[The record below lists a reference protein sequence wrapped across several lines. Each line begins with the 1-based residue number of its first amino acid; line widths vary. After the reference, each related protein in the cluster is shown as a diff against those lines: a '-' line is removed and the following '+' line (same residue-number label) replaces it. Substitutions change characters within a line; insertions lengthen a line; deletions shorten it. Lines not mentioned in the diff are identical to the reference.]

1 MSAVEARSTRLKTI
15 SVGIAGLGTVAQGVL
30 ELLATNRDLIEQ
42 RSGLTVN
49 VVRVASRSAKPE
61 VDLRGAAFSTDVM
74 DLLGDSRID
83 VIVELMGGEQLAK
96 DLIVGAAAQG
106 KSVVTANKA
115 VIALHGNELTQQNL
129 RYEAAV
135 AGAIPII
142 QALQQGLVGNR
153 FSGLSGIIN
162 GTCNYM
168 LSAMEDEGV
177 SFDEILQRAQALGYA
192 EADPSF
198 DVDGIDAAHKLT
210 ILMALA
216 YGTGYEFSKV
226 HVEGIRAV
234 TPVDIGYATELGYRI
249 KHLGI
254 LRNTDS
260 GIEARVHPTLV
271 PHGELVAHVNGVLNA
286 VQVVSDAAGKTL
298 FSGPGAGGAATA
310 SAVVADIVASGTNGG
325 GPVVEQERIQ
335 VAPVLSIEQITSAY
349 YLRIPSRNEPGV
361 FAEVAQI
368 LSNHDISIDAVIQ
381 KDGHEQGDLVDI
393 VLLTQET
400 QEAHMNQALKQL
412 QQLAAVTDEVM
423 RIRVAPQD

>member
-1 MSAVEARSTRLKTI
+1 MKTI

-30 ELLATNRDLIEQ
+30 ELLAANRDLIEH
-42 RSGLTVN
+42 RSGLTIN
-49 VVRVASRSAKPE
+49 ILRIASRTSKPE
-61 VDLRGAAFSTDVM
+61 VDLHGAEFSTNVL
-74 DLLGDSRID
+74 DLLNDSRLD
-83 VIVELMGGEQLAK
+83 VIVELMGGEDLAK
-96 DLIVGAAAQG
+96 DLIVGATAQG
-106 KSVVTANKA
+106 KAVVTANKA
-115 VIALHGNELTQQNL
+115 VIALHGNELARQNL

-142 QALQQGLVGNR
+142 QVLRQGLVANR

-168 LSAMEDEGV
+168 LSAMEEEGV
-177 SFDEILQRAQALGYA
+177 GFDEILQRAQALGYA

-216 YGTGYEFSKV
+216 YGTGFEFSKV
-226 HVEGIRAV
+226 YVEGIRAV
-234 TPVDIGYATELGYRI
+234 TPVDIGYASELGYRI
-249 KHLGI
+249 KHLGL
-254 LRNTDS
+254 LRNTNA

-271 PHGELVAHVNGVLNA
+271 PHSELMAHVNGVLNA
-286 VQVVSDAAGKTL
+286 VQVVSDASGKTL

-310 SAVVADIVASGTNGG
+310 SAVVADIVASGITGDNS
-325 GPVVEQERIQ
+325 VADQEAARTVPIM
-335 VAPVLSIEQITSAY
+335 PIEEITSAY

-368 LSNHDISIDAVIQ
+368 LSSHDISIDAVIQ
-381 KDGHEQGDLVDI
+381 KDGHDQGDLVDI

-400 QEAHMNQALKQL
+400 LEARMNQALGQL
-412 QQLAAVTDEVM
+412 QRLAAITDQVM

>member
-1 MSAVEARSTRLKTI
+1 MKTI

-30 ELLATNRDLIEQ
+30 ELLAANRDLIEQ
-42 RSGLTVN
+42 RSGLTIKIL
-49 VVRVASRSAKPE
+49 RIASRTSKSE
-61 VDLRGAAFSTDVM
+61 VDLHGAEFSTDVI
-74 DLLGDSRID
+74 DLLNDSRLD
-83 VIVELMGGEQLAK
+83 VIVELMGGEDSAK
-96 DLIVGAAAQG
+96 DLIVGAIAQG
-106 KSVVTANKA
+106 KAVVTANKA
-115 VIALHGNELTQQNL
+115 VIALHGNELARQNL

-142 QALQQGLVGNR
+142 QALRQGLVANR

-168 LSAMEDEGV
+168 LSAMEEEGV
-177 SFDEILQRAQALGYA
+177 GFDEILQRAQALGYA

-216 YGTGYEFSKV
+216 YGTGFEFSKV
-226 HVEGIRAV
+226 YVEGIRAV
-234 TPVDIGYATELGYRI
+234 TPVDIGYASELGYRI
-249 KHLGI
+249 KHLGL
-254 LRNTDS
+254 LRNTNA

-271 PHGELVAHVNGVLNA
+271 PRSELMAHVNGVLNA
-286 VQVVSDAAGKTL
+286 VQVVSDASGKTL

-310 SAVVADIVASGTNGG
+310 SAVVADIVASGITGDNS
-325 GPVVEQERIQ
+325 VADQEAARTVPIM
-335 VAPVLSIEQITSAY
+335 PIEEITSAY

-368 LSNHDISIDAVIQ
+368 LSSHDISIDAVIQ
-381 KDGHEQGDLVDI
+381 KDGHDQGDLVDI

-400 QEAHMNQALKQL
+400 LEARMNQALGQL
-412 QQLAAVTDEVM
+412 QRLAAITDQVM

>member
-1 MSAVEARSTRLKTI
+1 MKTI

-30 ELLATNRDLIEQ
+30 ELLAANRDLIEH
-42 RSGLTVN
+42 RSGLTIN
-49 VVRVASRSAKPE
+49 ILRIASRTSKPE
-61 VDLRGAAFSTDVM
+61 VDLHGAQFSTNVL
-74 DLLGDSRID
+74 DLLNDSRLD
-83 VIVELMGGEQLAK
+83 VIVELMGGEDLAK
-96 DLIVGAAAQG
+96 DLIVGATAQG
-106 KSVVTANKA
+106 KAVVTANKA
-115 VIALHGNELTQQNL
+115 VIALHGNELAPQNL

-142 QALQQGLVGNR
+142 QALRQGLVANR

-168 LSAMEDEGV
+168 LSAMEEEGV
-177 SFDEILQRAQALGYA
+177 GFDEILQRAQALGYA

-216 YGTGYEFSKV
+216 YGTGFEFSKV
-226 HVEGIRAV
+226 YVEGIRAV
-234 TPVDIGYATELGYRI
+234 TPVDIGYASESGYRI
-249 KHLGI
+249 KHLGL
-254 LRNTDS
+254 LRNTNA

-271 PHGELVAHVNGVLNA
+271 PRSELMAHVNGVLNA
-286 VQVVSDAAGKTL
+286 VQVVSDASGKTL

-310 SAVVADIVASGTNGG
+310 SAVVADIVASGITGDNS
-325 GPVVEQERIQ
+325 VADQEAARTVPIM
-335 VAPVLSIEQITSAY
+335 PIEEITSAY

-368 LSNHDISIDAVIQ
+368 LSSHDISIDAVIQ
-381 KDGHEQGDLVDI
+381 KDGHDQGDLVDI

-400 QEAHMNQALKQL
+400 LEARMNQALGQL
-412 QQLAAVTDEVM
+412 QRLAAITDQVM

>member
-1 MSAVEARSTRLKTI
+1 M
-15 SVGIAGLGTVAQGVL
+15 GIAGLGTVAQGVL
-30 ELLATNRDLIEQ
+30 ELLAANRDLIEQ
-42 RSGLTVN
+42 RSGLTIN
-49 VVRVASRSAKPE
+49 ILRIASRTSKPE
-61 VDLRGAAFSTDVM
+61 VDLHGAEFSTNVL
-74 DLLGDSRID
+74 DLLNDSRLD
-83 VIVELMGGEQLAK
+83 VIVELMGGEDLAK
-96 DLIVGAAAQG
+96 DLIVGATAQG
-106 KSVVTANKA
+106 KAVVTANKA
-115 VIALHGNELTQQNL
+115 VIALHGNELARQNL

-142 QALQQGLVGNR
+142 QALRQGLVANR

-168 LSAMEDEGV
+168 LSAMEEEGV
-177 SFDEILQRAQALGYA
+177 GFDEILQRAQALGYA

-216 YGTGYEFSKV
+216 YGTGFEFSKV
-226 HVEGIRAV
+226 YVEGIRAV
-234 TPVDIGYATELGYRI
+234 TPVDIGYASELGYRI
-249 KHLGI
+249 KHLGL
-254 LRNTDS
+254 LRNTNA

-271 PHGELVAHVNGVLNA
+271 PRSELMAHVNGVLNA
-286 VQVVSDAAGKTL
+286 VQVVSDASGKTL

-310 SAVVADIVASGTNGG
+310 SAVVADIVASGITGDNS
-325 GPVVEQERIQ
+325 VADQEAARTVPIM
-335 VAPVLSIEQITSAY
+335 PIEEITSAY

-368 LSNHDISIDAVIQ
+368 LSSHDISIDAVIQ
-381 KDGHEQGDLVDI
+381 KDGHDQGDLVDI

-400 QEAHMNQALKQL
+400 LEARMNQALGQL
-412 QQLAAVTDEVM
+412 QRLAAITDQVM

>member
-1 MSAVEARSTRLKTI
+1 MKTI

-30 ELLATNRDLIEQ
+30 ELLAANRDLIEQ
-42 RSGLTVN
+42 RSGLTIN
-49 VVRVASRSAKPE
+49 ILRIASRTSKPE
-61 VDLRGAAFSTDVM
+61 VDLHGAEFSTNVL
-74 DLLGDSRID
+74 DLLNDSRLD
-83 VIVELMGGEQLAK
+83 VIVELMGGEDLAK
-96 DLIVGAAAQG
+96 DLIVGATAQG
-106 KSVVTANKA
+106 KAVVTANKA
-115 VIALHGNELTQQNL
+115 VIALHGNELARQNL

-142 QALQQGLVGNR
+142 QALRQGLVANR

-168 LSAMEDEGV
+168 LSAMEEEGLG
-177 SFDEILQRAQALGYA
+177 FDEILQRAKALGYA

-216 YGTGYEFSKV
+216 YGTGFEFSKV
-226 HVEGIRAV
+226 YVEGIRAV
-234 TPVDIGYATELGYRI
+234 TPVDIGYASELGYRI
-249 KHLGI
+249 KHLGL
-254 LRNTDS
+254 LRNTNA

-271 PHGELVAHVNGVLNA
+271 PRSELMAHVNGVLNA
-286 VQVVSDAAGKTL
+286 VQVVSDASGKTL

-310 SAVVADIVASGTNGG
+310 SAVVADIVASGITGDNS
-325 GPVVEQERIQ
+325 VADQEAARTVPIM
-335 VAPVLSIEQITSAY
+335 PIEEITSAY

-368 LSNHDISIDAVIQ
+368 LSSHDISIDAVIQ
-381 KDGHEQGDLVDI
+381 KDGHDQGDLVDI

-400 QEAHMNQALKQL
+400 LEARMNQALGQL
-412 QQLAAVTDEVM
+412 QRLAAITDQVM

>member
-1 MSAVEARSTRLKTI
+1 MKTI

-42 RSGLTVN
+42 RSGLTIN
-49 VVRVASRSAKPE
+49 ILRVASRTSKPE
-61 VDLRGAAFSTDVM
+61 VDLHGAEFSTDVL
-74 DLLGDSRID
+74 DLLNDSRLD
-83 VIVELMGGEQLAK
+83 VIVELMGGEELAK
-96 DLIVGAAAQG
+96 DLIVGATAQG
-106 KSVVTANKA
+106 KAVVTANKA
-115 VIALHGNELTQQNL
+115 VIALHGNELARQNL

-142 QALQQGLVGNR
+142 QALRQGLVANR

-168 LSAMEDEGV
+168 LSAMEEEGV
-177 SFDEILQRAQALGYA
+177 GFDEILQRAQALGYA

-216 YGTGYEFSKV
+216 YGTGFEFSKV
-226 HVEGIRAV
+226 YVEGIRAV
-234 TPVDIGYATELGYRI
+234 TPVDISYASELGYRI
-249 KHLGI
+249 KHLGL
-254 LRNTDS
+254 LRNTNV

-271 PHGELVAHVNGVLNA
+271 PRSELMAHVNGVLNA

-310 SAVVADIVASGTNGG
+310 SAVVADIVASGITGDNS
-325 GPVVEQERIQ
+325 VADQEAARMVPIM
-335 VAPVLSIEQITSAY
+335 PIEDITSAY

-368 LSNHDISIDAVIQ
+368 LSSHDISIDAVIQ
-381 KDGHEQGDLVDI
+381 KDGHDQGDLVDI
-393 VLLTQET
+393 VLLTQQT
-400 QEAHMNQALKQL
+400 LEARMNQALGQL
-412 QQLAAVTDEVM
+412 QRLAAITDQVM

>member
-1 MSAVEARSTRLKTI
+1 MKTI

-30 ELLATNRDLIEQ
+30 ELLVANRDLIEQ
-42 RSGLTVN
+42 RSGLTIN
-49 VVRVASRSAKPE
+49 ILRIASRTSKPE
-61 VDLRGAAFSTDVM
+61 VDLHGAEFSTNVL
-74 DLLGDSRID
+74 DLLNDSRLD
-83 VIVELMGGEQLAK
+83 VIVELMGGEDLAK
-96 DLIVGAAAQG
+96 DLIVGATAQG
-106 KSVVTANKA
+106 KAVVTANKA
-115 VIALHGNELTQQNL
+115 VIALHGNELARQNL

-142 QALQQGLVGNR
+142 QALRQGLVANR

-168 LSAMEDEGV
+168 LSAMEEEGV
-177 SFDEILQRAQALGYA
+177 GFDEILQRAQALGYA

-216 YGTGYEFSKV
+216 YGTGFEFSKV
-226 HVEGIRAV
+226 YVEGIRAV
-234 TPVDIGYATELGYRI
+234 TPVDIGYASELGYRI
-249 KHLGI
+249 KHLGL
-254 LRNTDS
+254 LRNTNA

-271 PHGELVAHVNGVLNA
+271 PRSELMAHVNGVLNA
-286 VQVVSDAAGKTL
+286 VQVVSDASGKTL

-310 SAVVADIVASGTNGG
+310 SAVVADIVASGITGDNS
-325 GPVVEQERIQ
+325 VADQEAARTVPIM
-335 VAPVLSIEQITSAY
+335 PIEEITSAY

-368 LSNHDISIDAVIQ
+368 LSSHDISIDAVIQ
-381 KDGHEQGDLVDI
+381 KDGHDQGDLVDI

-400 QEAHMNQALKQL
+400 LEARMNQALGQL
-412 QQLAAVTDEVM
+412 QRLAAITDQVM

>member
-1 MSAVEARSTRLKTI
+1 MKTI

-30 ELLATNRDLIEQ
+30 ELLAANRDLIQQ
-42 RSGLTVN
+42 RSGLTIN
-49 VVRVASRSAKPE
+49 ILRIASRTSKPE
-61 VDLRGAAFSTDVM
+61 VDLHGAEFSTNVL
-74 DLLGDSRID
+74 DLLNDSRLD
-83 VIVELMGGEQLAK
+83 VIVELMGGEDLAK
-96 DLIVGAAAQG
+96 DLIVGATAQG
-106 KSVVTANKA
+106 KAVVTANKA
-115 VIALHGNELTQQNL
+115 VIALHGNELARQNL

-142 QALQQGLVGNR
+142 QALRQGLVANR

-168 LSAMEDEGV
+168 LSAMEEEGV

-216 YGTGYEFSKV
+216 YGTGFEFSKV
-226 HVEGIRAV
+226 YVEGIRAV
-234 TPVDIGYATELGYRI
+234 TPVDIGYASELGYRI
-249 KHLGI
+249 KHLGL
-254 LRNTDS
+254 LRNTNA

-271 PHGELVAHVNGVLNA
+271 PRSELMAHVNGVLNA
-286 VQVVSDAAGKTL
+286 VQVVSDASGKTL

-310 SAVVADIVASGTNGG
+310 SAVVADIVASGITGDNS
-325 GPVVEQERIQ
+325 VADQEAARTVPIM
-335 VAPVLSIEQITSAY
+335 PIEEITSAY

-368 LSNHDISIDAVIQ
+368 LSSHDISIDAVIQ
-381 KDGHEQGDLVDI
+381 KDGHDQGDLVDI

-400 QEAHMNQALKQL
+400 LEARMNQALGQL
-412 QQLAAVTDEVM
+412 QRLAAITDQVM

>member
-1 MSAVEARSTRLKTI
+1 MKTI

-42 RSGLTVN
+42 RSGLTIN
-49 VVRVASRSAKPE
+49 ILRVASRTSKPE
-61 VDLRGAAFSTDVM
+61 VDLHGAEFSTDVL
-74 DLLGDSRID
+74 DLLNDSRLD
-83 VIVELMGGEQLAK
+83 VIVELMGGEELAK
-96 DLIVGAAAQG
+96 DLIVGATAQG
-106 KSVVTANKA
+106 KAVVTANKA
-115 VIALHGNELTQQNL
+115 VIALHGNELARQNL

-142 QALQQGLVGNR
+142 QALRQGLVANR

-168 LSAMEDEGV
+168 LSAMEEEGV
-177 SFDEILQRAQALGYA
+177 GFDEILQRAQALGYA

-216 YGTGYEFSKV
+216 YGTGFEFSKV
-226 HVEGIRAV
+226 YVEGIRAV
-234 TPVDIGYATELGYRI
+234 TPVDISYASELGYRI
-249 KHLGI
+249 KHLGL
-254 LRNTDS
+254 LRNTNV

-271 PHGELVAHVNGVLNA
+271 PHSELMAHVNGVLNA

-310 SAVVADIVASGTNGG
+310 SAVVADIVASGITGDNS
-325 GPVVEQERIQ
+325 VADQEAARMVPIM
-335 VAPVLSIEQITSAY
+335 PIEDITSAY

-368 LSNHDISIDAVIQ
+368 LSSHDISIDAVIQ
-381 KDGHEQGDLVDI
+381 KDGHDQGDLVDI
-393 VLLTQET
+393 VLLTQQT
-400 QEAHMNQALKQL
+400 LEARMNQALGQL
-412 QQLAAVTDEVM
+412 QRLAAITDQVM

>member
-1 MSAVEARSTRLKTI
+1 MKTI

-30 ELLATNRDLIEQ
+30 ELLAANRDLIEQ
-42 RSGLTVN
+42 RSGLTIKIL
-49 VVRVASRSAKPE
+49 RIASRTSKPE
-61 VDLRGAAFSTDVM
+61 VDLHGAEFSTDVI
-74 DLLGDSRID
+74 DLLNDSRLD
-83 VIVELMGGEQLAK
+83 VIVELMGGEDSAK
-96 DLIVGAAAQG
+96 DLIVGAIAQG
-106 KSVVTANKA
+106 KAVVTANKA
-115 VIALHGNELTQQNL
+115 VIALHGNELARQNL

-142 QALQQGLVGNR
+142 QALRQGLVANR

-168 LSAMEDEGV
+168 LSAMEEEGV
-177 SFDEILQRAQALGYA
+177 GFDEILQRAQALGYA

-216 YGTGYEFSKV
+216 YGTGFEFSKV
-226 HVEGIRAV
+226 YVEGIRAV
-234 TPVDIGYATELGYRI
+234 TPVDIGYASELGYRI
-249 KHLGI
+249 KHLGL
-254 LRNTDS
+254 LRNTNA

-271 PHGELVAHVNGVLNA
+271 PRSELMAHVNGVLNA
-286 VQVVSDAAGKTL
+286 VQVVSDASGKTL

-310 SAVVADIVASGTNGG
+310 SAVVADIVASGITGDNS
-325 GPVVEQERIQ
+325 VADQEAARTVPIM
-335 VAPVLSIEQITSAY
+335 PIEEITSAY
-349 YLRIPSRNEPGV
+349 YLRIPSLNEPGV

-368 LSNHDISIDAVIQ
+368 LSSHDISIDAVIQ
-381 KDGHEQGDLVDI
+381 KDGHDQGDLVDI

-400 QEAHMNQALKQL
+400 LEARMNQALGQL
-412 QQLAAVTDEVM
+412 QRLAAITDQVM

>member
-1 MSAVEARSTRLKTI
+1 MKTI

-30 ELLATNRDLIEQ
+30 ELLAANRDLIEQ
-42 RSGLTVN
+42 RSGLTIN
-49 VVRVASRSAKPE
+49 ILRIASRTSKPE
-61 VDLRGAAFSTDVM
+61 VDLHGAEFSTNVI
-74 DLLGDSRID
+74 DLLNDSRLD
-83 VIVELMGGEQLAK
+83 VIVELMGGEDSAK
-96 DLIVGAAAQG
+96 DLIVGAIAQG
-106 KSVVTANKA
+106 KAVVTANKA
-115 VIALHGNELTQQNL
+115 VIALHGNELARQNL

-142 QALQQGLVGNR
+142 QALRQGLVANR

-168 LSAMEDEGV
+168 LSAMEEEGV
-177 SFDEILQRAQALGYA
+177 GFDEILQRAQALGYA

-216 YGTGYEFSKV
+216 YGTGFEFSKV
-226 HVEGIRAV
+226 YVEGIRAV
-234 TPVDIGYATELGYRI
+234 TPVDIGYASELGYRI
-249 KHLGI
+249 KHLGL
-254 LRNTDS
+254 LRNTNA

-271 PHGELVAHVNGVLNA
+271 PRSELMAHVNGVLNA
-286 VQVVSDAAGKTL
+286 VQVVSDASGKTL

-310 SAVVADIVASGTNGG
+310 SAVVADIVASGITGDNS
-325 GPVVEQERIQ
+325 VADQEAARTVPIM
-335 VAPVLSIEQITSAY
+335 PIEEITSAY

-368 LSNHDISIDAVIQ
+368 LSSHDISIDAVIQ
-381 KDGHEQGDLVDI
+381 KDGHDQGDLVDI

-400 QEAHMNQALKQL
+400 LEARMNQALGQL
-412 QQLAAVTDEVM
+412 QRLAAITDQVM

>member
-1 MSAVEARSTRLKTI
+1 MKTI

-30 ELLATNRDLIEQ
+30 ELLAANRDLIEQ
-42 RSGLTVN
+42 RSGLTIKIL
-49 VVRVASRSAKPE
+49 RIASRTSKPE
-61 VDLRGAAFSTDVM
+61 VDLHGAEFSTNVL
-74 DLLGDSRID
+74 DLLNDSRLD
-83 VIVELMGGEQLAK
+83 VVVELMGGEDLAK
-96 DLIVGAAAQG
+96 DLIVGATAQG
-106 KSVVTANKA
+106 KAVVTANKA
-115 VIALHGNELTQQNL
+115 VIALHGNELARQNL

-142 QALQQGLVGNR
+142 QALRQGLVANR
-153 FSGLSGIIN
+153 FSGLSGVIN

-168 LSAMEDEGV
+168 LSAMEEEGV
-177 SFDEILQRAQALGYA
+177 GFDEILQRAQALGYA

-216 YGTGYEFSKV
+216 YGTGFEFSKV
-226 HVEGIRAV
+226 YVEGIRAV
-234 TPVDIGYATELGYRI
+234 TPVDIGYASELGYRI
-249 KHLGI
+249 KHLGL
-254 LRNTDS
+254 LRNTNA

-271 PHGELVAHVNGVLNA
+271 PRSELMAHVNGVLNA
-286 VQVVSDAAGKTL
+286 VQVVSDASGKTL

-310 SAVVADIVASGTNGG
+310 SAVVADIVASGRTGDNS
-325 GPVVEQERIQ
+325 VADQEAARTVPIM
-335 VAPVLSIEQITSAY
+335 PIEEITSAY

-368 LSNHDISIDAVIQ
+368 LSSHDISIDAVIQ
-381 KDGHEQGDLVDI
+381 KDGHDQGDLVDI

-400 QEAHMNQALKQL
+400 LEARMNQALGQL
-412 QQLAAVTDEVM
+412 QRLAAITDQVM

>member
-1 MSAVEARSTRLKTI
+1 MKTI

-30 ELLATNRDLIEQ
+30 ELLAANRDLIEQ
-42 RSGLTVN
+42 RSGLTIN
-49 VVRVASRSAKPE
+49 ILRIASRTSKPE
-61 VDLRGAAFSTDVM
+61 VDLHGAEFSTNVL
-74 DLLGDSRID
+74 DLLNDSRLD
-83 VIVELMGGEQLAK
+83 VIVELMGGEDLAK
-96 DLIVGAAAQG
+96 DLIVGATAQG
-106 KSVVTANKA
+106 KAVVTANKA
-115 VIALHGNELTQQNL
+115 VIALHGNELARQNL

-142 QALQQGLVGNR
+142 QALRQGLVANR

-168 LSAMEDEGV
+168 LSAMEEEGV
-177 SFDEILQRAQALGYA
+177 GFDEILQRAQALGYA

-216 YGTGYEFSKV
+216 YGTGFEFSKV
-226 HVEGIRAV
+226 YVEGIRAV
-234 TPVDIGYATELGYRI
+234 TPVDIGYASELGYRI
-249 KHLGI
+249 KHLGL
-254 LRNTDS
+254 LRNTNA

-271 PHGELVAHVNGVLNA
+271 PRSELMAHVNGVLNA
-286 VQVVSDAAGKTL
+286 VQVVSDASGKTL

-310 SAVVADIVASGTNGG
+310 SAVVADIVASGITGDNS
-325 GPVVEQERIQ
+325 VADQEAARTLPIM
-335 VAPVLSIEQITSAY
+335 PIEEITSAY

-368 LSNHDISIDAVIQ
+368 LSSHDISIDAVIQ
-381 KDGHEQGDLVDI
+381 KDGHDQGDLVDI

-400 QEAHMNQALKQL
+400 LEARMNQALGQL
-412 QQLAAVTDEVM
+412 QRLAAITDQVM

>member
-1 MSAVEARSTRLKTI
+1 MKTI

-30 ELLATNRDLIEQ
+30 ELLAANRDLIEQ
-42 RSGLTVN
+42 RSGLTIN
-49 VVRVASRSAKPE
+49 ILRIASRTSKPE
-61 VDLRGAAFSTDVM
+61 VDLHGAEFSTNVL
-74 DLLGDSRID
+74 DLLNDSRLD
-83 VIVELMGGEQLAK
+83 VIVELMGGEDLAK
-96 DLIVGAAAQG
+96 DLIVGATAQG
-106 KSVVTANKA
+106 KAVVTANKA
-115 VIALHGNELTQQNL
+115 VIALHGNELARQNL

-142 QALQQGLVGNR
+142 QALRQGLVANR

-168 LSAMEDEGV
+168 LSAMEEEGV
-177 SFDEILQRAQALGYA
+177 GFDEILQRAQALGYA

-210 ILMALA
+210 ILMVLA
-216 YGTGYEFSKV
+216 YGTGFEFSKV
-226 HVEGIRAV
+226 YVEGIRAV
-234 TPVDIGYATELGYRI
+234 TPVDIGYASELGYRI
-249 KHLGI
+249 KHLGL
-254 LRNTDS
+254 LRNTNA

-271 PHGELVAHVNGVLNA
+271 PRSELMAHVNGVLNA
-286 VQVVSDAAGKTL
+286 VQVVSDASGKTL

-310 SAVVADIVASGTNGG
+310 SAVVADIVASGITGDNS
-325 GPVVEQERIQ
+325 VADQEAARTVPIM
-335 VAPVLSIEQITSAY
+335 PIEEITSAY

-368 LSNHDISIDAVIQ
+368 LSSHDISIDAVIQ
-381 KDGHEQGDLVDI
+381 KDGHDQGDLVDI

-400 QEAHMNQALKQL
+400 LEARMNQALGQL
-412 QQLAAVTDEVM
+412 QRLAATTDQVM

>member
-1 MSAVEARSTRLKTI
+1 MKTI

-30 ELLATNRDLIEQ
+30 ELLAANRDLIEQ
-42 RSGLTVN
+42 RSGLTIN
-49 VVRVASRSAKPE
+49 ILRIASRTSKPE
-61 VDLRGAAFSTDVM
+61 VDLHGAEFSTNAL
-74 DLLGDSRID
+74 DLLNDSRLD
-83 VIVELMGGEQLAK
+83 VIVELMGGEDLAK
-96 DLIVGAAAQG
+96 DLIVGATAQG
-106 KSVVTANKA
+106 KAVVTANKA
-115 VIALHGNELTQQNL
+115 VIALHGNELARQNL

-135 AGAIPII
+135 AGAIPVI
-142 QALQQGLVGNR
+142 QALRQGLVANR

-168 LSAMEDEGV
+168 LSAMEEEGV

-216 YGTGYEFSKV
+216 YGTGFEFSKV
-226 HVEGIRAV
+226 YVEGIRAV
-234 TPVDIGYATELGYRI
+234 TPVDISYASELGYRI
-249 KHLGI
+249 KHLGL
-254 LRNTDS
+254 LRNTNA

-271 PHGELVAHVNGVLNA
+271 PRSELMAHVNGVLNA
-286 VQVVSDAAGKTL
+286 VQVVSDASGKTL

-310 SAVVADIVASGTNGG
+310 SAVVADIVASGITGDNS
-325 GPVVEQERIQ
+325 VADQEAAWMVPIM
-335 VAPVLSIEQITSAY
+335 PIEEITSAY

-368 LSNHDISIDAVIQ
+368 LSSHDISIDAVIQ
-381 KDGHEQGDLVDI
+381 KDGHDQGDLVDI

-400 QEAHMNQALKQL
+400 LEARMNQALGQL
-412 QQLAAVTDEVM
+412 QRLAAITDQVM

>member
-1 MSAVEARSTRLKTI
+1 MKTI

-42 RSGLTVN
+42 RSGLTIKIL
-49 VVRVASRSAKPE
+49 RVASRTSKPE
-61 VDLRGAAFSTDVM
+61 VDLHGAEFSTDVL
-74 DLLGDSRID
+74 DLLNDSRLD
-83 VIVELMGGEQLAK
+83 VIVELMGGEELAK
-96 DLIVGAAAQG
+96 DLIVGATAQG
-106 KSVVTANKA
+106 KAVVTANKA
-115 VIALHGNELTQQNL
+115 VIALHGNELARQNL

-142 QALQQGLVGNR
+142 QALRQGLVANR

-168 LSAMEDEGV
+168 LSAMEEEGV
-177 SFDEILQRAQALGYA
+177 GFDEILQRAQALGYA

-216 YGTGYEFSKV
+216 YGTGFEFSKV
-226 HVEGIRAV
+226 YVEGIRAV
-234 TPVDIGYATELGYRI
+234 TPVDISYASELGYRI
-249 KHLGI
+249 KHLGL
-254 LRNTDS
+254 LRNTNV

-271 PHGELVAHVNGVLNA
+271 PHSELMAHVNGVLNA

-310 SAVVADIVASGTNGG
+310 SAVVADIVASGITGDNS
-325 GPVVEQERIQ
+325 VADQEAARMVPIM
-335 VAPVLSIEQITSAY
+335 PIEDITSAY

-368 LSNHDISIDAVIQ
+368 LSSHDISIDAVIQ
-381 KDGHEQGDLVDI
+381 KDGHDQGDLVDI

-400 QEAHMNQALKQL
+400 LEARMNQALGQL
-412 QQLAAVTDEVM
+412 QRLAAITDQVM

>member
-1 MSAVEARSTRLKTI
+1 MKTI

-30 ELLATNRDLIEQ
+30 ELLAANRDLIEH
-42 RSGLTVN
+42 RSGLTIN
-49 VVRVASRSAKPE
+49 ILRIASRTSKPE
-61 VDLRGAAFSTDVM
+61 VDLHGAQFSTNVL
-74 DLLGDSRID
+74 DLLNDSRLD
-83 VIVELMGGEQLAK
+83 VIVELMGGEDLAK
-96 DLIVGAAAQG
+96 DLIVGATAQG
-106 KSVVTANKA
+106 KAVVTANKA
-115 VIALHGNELTQQNL
+115 VIALHGNELARQNL

-142 QALQQGLVGNR
+142 QALRQGLVANR

-168 LSAMEDEGV
+168 LSAMEEEGV
-177 SFDEILQRAQALGYA
+177 GFDEILQRAQALGYA

-216 YGTGYEFSKV
+216 YGTGFEFSKV
-226 HVEGIRAV
+226 YVEGIRAV
-234 TPVDIGYATELGYRI
+234 TPVDIGYASELGYRI
-249 KHLGI
+249 KHLGL
-254 LRNTDS
+254 LRNTNA

-271 PHGELVAHVNGVLNA
+271 PRSELMAHVNGVLNA
-286 VQVVSDAAGKTL
+286 VQVVSDASGKTL

-310 SAVVADIVASGTNGG
+310 SAVVADIVASGITGDNS
-325 GPVVEQERIQ
+325 VADQEAARTVPIM
-335 VAPVLSIEQITSAY
+335 PIEEITSAY

-368 LSNHDISIDAVIQ
+368 LSSHDISIDAVIQ
-381 KDGHEQGDLVDI
+381 KDGHDQGDLVDI
-393 VLLTQET
+393 VLLTQQT
-400 QEAHMNQALKQL
+400 LEARMNQALGQL
-412 QQLAAVTDEVM
+412 QRLAAITDQVM

>member
-1 MSAVEARSTRLKTI
+1 MKTI

-30 ELLATNRDLIEQ
+30 ELLAANRDLIEQ
-42 RSGLTVN
+42 RSGLTIKIL
-49 VVRVASRSAKPE
+49 RIASRTSKPE
-61 VDLRGAAFSTDVM
+61 VDLHGAEFSTDVI
-74 DLLGDSRID
+74 DLLNDSRLD
-83 VIVELMGGEQLAK
+83 VIVELMGGEYSAK
-96 DLIVGAAAQG
+96 DLIVGATAQG
-106 KSVVTANKA
+106 KAVVTANKA
-115 VIALHGNELTQQNL
+115 VIALHGNELARQNL

-142 QALQQGLVGNR
+142 QALRQGLVANR

-168 LSAMEDEGV
+168 LSAMEEEGV
-177 SFDEILQRAQALGYA
+177 GFDEILQRAQALGYA

-216 YGTGYEFSKV
+216 YGTGFEFSKV
-226 HVEGIRAV
+226 YVEGIRAV
-234 TPVDIGYATELGYRI
+234 TPVDIGYASELGYRI
-249 KHLGI
+249 KHLGL
-254 LRNTDS
+254 LRNTNA

-271 PHGELVAHVNGVLNA
+271 PRSELMAHVNGVLNA
-286 VQVVSDAAGKTL
+286 VQVVSDASGKTL

-310 SAVVADIVASGTNGG
+310 SAVVADIVASGITGDNS
-325 GPVVEQERIQ
+325 VADQEAARTVPIM
-335 VAPVLSIEQITSAY
+335 PIEEITSAY

-368 LSNHDISIDAVIQ
+368 LSSHDISIDAVIQ
-381 KDGHEQGDLVDI
+381 KDGHDQGDLVDI

-400 QEAHMNQALKQL
+400 LEARMNQALGQL
-412 QQLAAVTDEVM
+412 QRLAAITDQVM

>member
-1 MSAVEARSTRLKTI
+1 MKTI

-30 ELLATNRDLIEQ
+30 ELLAANRDLIEH
-42 RSGLTVN
+42 RSGLTIN
-49 VVRVASRSAKPE
+49 ILRIASRTSKPE
-61 VDLRGAAFSTDVM
+61 VDLHGAEFSTNVL
-74 DLLGDSRID
+74 DLLNDSRLD
-83 VIVELMGGEQLAK
+83 VVVELMGGEDLAK
-96 DLIVGAAAQG
+96 DLIVGATAQG
-106 KSVVTANKA
+106 KAVVTANKA
-115 VIALHGNELTQQNL
+115 VIALHGNELARQNL

-142 QALQQGLVGNR
+142 QALRQGLVANR

-168 LSAMEDEGV
+168 LSAMEEEGV
-177 SFDEILQRAQALGYA
+177 GFDEILQRAQALGYA

-216 YGTGYEFSKV
+216 YGTGFEFSKV
-226 HVEGIRAV
+226 YVEGIRAV
-234 TPVDIGYATELGYRI
+234 TPVDIGYASELGYRI
-249 KHLGI
+249 KHLGL
-254 LRNTDS
+254 LRNTNA

-271 PHGELVAHVNGVLNA
+271 PRSELMAHVNGVLNA
-286 VQVVSDAAGKTL
+286 VQVVSDASGKTL

-310 SAVVADIVASGTNGG
+310 SAVVADIVASGITGDNS
-325 GPVVEQERIQ
+325 VADQEAARTVPIM
-335 VAPVLSIEQITSAY
+335 PIEEITSAY

-368 LSNHDISIDAVIQ
+368 LSSHDISIDAVIQ
-381 KDGHEQGDLVDI
+381 KDGHDQGDLVDI

-400 QEAHMNQALKQL
+400 LEARMNQALGQL
-412 QQLAAVTDEVM
+412 QRLAAITDQVM

>member
-1 MSAVEARSTRLKTI
+1 MKTI

-30 ELLATNRDLIEQ
+30 ELLAANRDLIEQ
-42 RSGLTVN
+42 RSGLTIN
-49 VVRVASRSAKPE
+49 ILRIASRTSKPE
-61 VDLRGAAFSTDVM
+61 VDLHGAEFSTDVL
-74 DLLGDSRID
+74 DLLNDSRLD
-83 VIVELMGGEQLAK
+83 VIVELMGGEELAK
-96 DLIVGAAAQG
+96 DLIVGATAQG
-106 KSVVTANKA
+106 KAVVTANKA
-115 VIALHGNELTQQNL
+115 VIALHGNELARQNL

-142 QALQQGLVGNR
+142 QALRQGLVANR

-168 LSAMEDEGV
+168 LSAMEEEGV
-177 SFDEILQRAQALGYA
+177 GFDEILQRAQALGYA

-216 YGTGYEFSKV
+216 YGTGFEFSKV
-226 HVEGIRAV
+226 YVEGIRAV
-234 TPVDIGYATELGYRI
+234 TPVDIGYASELGYRI
-249 KHLGI
+249 KHLGL
-254 LRNTDS
+254 LRNTNA

-271 PHGELVAHVNGVLNA
+271 PHSELMAHVNGVLNA
-286 VQVVSDAAGKTL
+286 VQVVSDASGKTL

-310 SAVVADIVASGTNGG
+310 SAVVADIVASGITGDNS
-325 GPVVEQERIQ
+325 VADQEAARMVPIM
-335 VAPVLSIEQITSAY
+335 PIDDITSAY

-368 LSNHDISIDAVIQ
+368 LSSHDISIDAVIQ
-381 KDGHEQGDLVDI
+381 KDGHDQGDLVDI
-393 VLLTQET
+393 VLLTQQT
-400 QEAHMNQALKQL
+400 LEARMNQALGRL
-412 QQLAAVTDEVM
+412 QRLAAITDQVM

>member
-1 MSAVEARSTRLKTI
+1 MKTI

-42 RSGLTVN
+42 RSGLTIKIL
-49 VVRVASRSAKPE
+49 RVASRTSKPE
-61 VDLRGAAFSTDVM
+61 VDLHGAEFSTDVL
-74 DLLGDSRID
+74 DLLNDSRLD
-83 VIVELMGGEQLAK
+83 VIVELMGGEELAK
-96 DLIVGAAAQG
+96 DLIVGATAQG
-106 KSVVTANKA
+106 KAVVTANKA
-115 VIALHGNELTQQNL
+115 VIALHGNELARQNL

-142 QALQQGLVGNR
+142 QALRQGLVANR

-168 LSAMEDEGV
+168 LSAMEEEGV
-177 SFDEILQRAQALGYA
+177 GFDEILQRAQALGYA

-216 YGTGYEFSKV
+216 YGTGFEFSKV
-226 HVEGIRAV
+226 YVEGIRAV
-234 TPVDIGYATELGYRI
+234 TPVDISYASELGYRI
-249 KHLGI
+249 KHLGL
-254 LRNTDS
+254 LRNTNV

-271 PHGELVAHVNGVLNA
+271 PRSELMAHVNGVLNA

-310 SAVVADIVASGTNGG
+310 SAVVADIVASGITGDNS
-325 GPVVEQERIQ
+325 VADQEAARMVPIM
-335 VAPVLSIEQITSAY
+335 PIEDITSAY

-368 LSNHDISIDAVIQ
+368 LSSHDISIDAVIQ
-381 KDGHEQGDLVDI
+381 KDGHDQGDLVDI
-393 VLLTQET
+393 VLLTQQT
-400 QEAHMNQALKQL
+400 LEARMNQALGQL
-412 QQLAAVTDEVM
+412 QRLAAITDQVM

>member
-1 MSAVEARSTRLKTI
+1 MKTI

-30 ELLATNRDLIEQ
+30 ELLAANRDLIEQ
-42 RSGLTVN
+42 RSGLTIKIL
-49 VVRVASRSAKPE
+49 RIASRTSKPE
-61 VDLRGAAFSTDVM
+61 VDLHGAEFSTNVL
-74 DLLGDSRID
+74 DLLNDSRLD
-83 VIVELMGGEQLAK
+83 VIVELMGGEDLAK
-96 DLIVGAAAQG
+96 DLIVGATAQG
-106 KSVVTANKA
+106 KAVVTANKA
-115 VIALHGNELTQQNL
+115 VIALHGNELARQNL

-142 QALQQGLVGNR
+142 QALRQGLVANR

-168 LSAMEDEGV
+168 LSAMEEEGV
-177 SFDEILQRAQALGYA
+177 GFDEILQRAQALGYA

-216 YGTGYEFSKV
+216 YGTGFEFSKV
-226 HVEGIRAV
+226 YVEGIRAV
-234 TPVDIGYATELGYRI
+234 TPVDIGYASELGYRI
-249 KHLGI
+249 KHLGL
-254 LRNTDS
+254 LRNTNA

-271 PHGELVAHVNGVLNA
+271 PRSELMAHVNGVLNA
-286 VQVVSDAAGKTL
+286 VQVVSDASGKTL

-310 SAVVADIVASGTNGG
+310 SAVVADIVASGITGDNS
-325 GPVVEQERIQ
+325 VADQEAARTVPIM
-335 VAPVLSIEQITSAY
+335 PIEEITSAY

-368 LSNHDISIDAVIQ
+368 LSSHDISIDAVIQ
-381 KDGHEQGDLVDI
+381 KDGHDQGDLVDI
-393 VLLTQET
+393 VLLTQQT
-400 QEAHMNQALKQL
+400 LEARMNQALGQL
-412 QQLAAVTDEVM
+412 QRLAAITDQVM

>member
-1 MSAVEARSTRLKTI
+1 MKTI

-30 ELLATNRDLIEQ
+30 ELLAANRDLIEQ
-42 RSGLTVN
+42 RSGLTIN
-49 VVRVASRSAKPE
+49 ILRIASRTSKPE
-61 VDLRGAAFSTDVM
+61 VDLHGAEFSTNVL
-74 DLLGDSRID
+74 DLLNDSRLD
-83 VIVELMGGEQLAK
+83 VIVELMGGEDLAK
-96 DLIVGAAAQG
+96 DLIVGATAQG
-106 KSVVTANKA
+106 KAVVTANKA
-115 VIALHGNELTQQNL
+115 VIALHGNELARQNL

-142 QALQQGLVGNR
+142 QALRQGLVANR

-168 LSAMEDEGV
+168 LSAMEEEGV
-177 SFDEILQRAQALGYA
+177 GFDEILQRAQALGYA

-216 YGTGYEFSKV
+216 YGTGFEFSKV
-226 HVEGIRAV
+226 YVEGIRAV
-234 TPVDIGYATELGYRI
+234 TPVDIGYASELGYRI
-249 KHLGI
+249 KHLGL
-254 LRNTDS
+254 LRNTDA

-271 PHGELVAHVNGVLNA
+271 PRSELMAHVNGVLNA
-286 VQVVSDAAGKTL
+286 VQVVSDASGKTL

-310 SAVVADIVASGTNGG
+310 SAVVADIVASGITGDNS
-325 GPVVEQERIQ
+325 VADQEAARTVPIM
-335 VAPVLSIEQITSAY
+335 PIEEITSAY

-368 LSNHDISIDAVIQ
+368 LSSHDISIDAVIQ
-381 KDGHEQGDLVDI
+381 KDGHDQGDLVDI

-400 QEAHMNQALKQL
+400 LEARMNQALGQL
-412 QQLAAVTDEVM
+412 QRLAAITDQVM

>member
-1 MSAVEARSTRLKTI
+1 MKTI

-30 ELLATNRDLIEQ
+30 ELLAANRDLIEQ
-42 RSGLTVN
+42 RSGLTIN
-49 VVRVASRSAKPE
+49 ILRIASRTSKPE
-61 VDLRGAAFSTDVM
+61 VDLHGAEFSTDVI
-74 DLLGDSRID
+74 DLLNDSRLD
-83 VIVELMGGEQLAK
+83 VIVELMGGEDSAK
-96 DLIVGAAAQG
+96 DLIVGAIAQG
-106 KSVVTANKA
+106 KAVVTANKA
-115 VIALHGNELTQQNL
+115 VIALHGNELARQNL

-142 QALQQGLVGNR
+142 QALRQGLVANR

-168 LSAMEDEGV
+168 LSAMEEEGV
-177 SFDEILQRAQALGYA
+177 GFDEILQRAQALGYA

-216 YGTGYEFSKV
+216 YGTGFEFSKV
-226 HVEGIRAV
+226 YVEGIRAV
-234 TPVDIGYATELGYRI
+234 TPVDISYASELGYRI
-249 KHLGI
+249 KHLGL
-254 LRNTDS
+254 LRNTNA

-271 PHGELVAHVNGVLNA
+271 PRSELMAHVNGVLNA
-286 VQVVSDAAGKTL
+286 VQVVSDASGKTL

-310 SAVVADIVASGTNGG
+310 SAVVADIVASGITGDNS
-325 GPVVEQERIQ
+325 VADQEAARTVPIM
-335 VAPVLSIEQITSAY
+335 PIEEITSAY

-368 LSNHDISIDAVIQ
+368 LSSHDISIDAVIQ
-381 KDGHEQGDLVDI
+381 KDGHDQGDLVDI

-400 QEAHMNQALKQL
+400 LEARMNQALGQL
-412 QQLAAVTDEVM
+412 QRLAATTDQVM

>member
-1 MSAVEARSTRLKTI
+1 MKTI

-30 ELLATNRDLIEQ
+30 ELLAANRDLIEH
-42 RSGLTVN
+42 RSGLTIN
-49 VVRVASRSAKPE
+49 ILRIASRTSKPE
-61 VDLRGAAFSTDVM
+61 VDLHGAEFSTDVI
-74 DLLGDSRID
+74 DLLNDSRLD
-83 VIVELMGGEQLAK
+83 VIVELMGGEDLAK
-96 DLIVGAAAQG
+96 DLIVGATAQG
-106 KSVVTANKA
+106 KAVVTANKA
-115 VIALHGNELTQQNL
+115 VIALHGNELARQNL

-142 QALQQGLVGNR
+142 QALRQGLVANR

-168 LSAMEDEGV
+168 LSAMEEEGV
-177 SFDEILQRAQALGYA
+177 GFDEILQRAQALGYA

-216 YGTGYEFSKV
+216 YGTGFEFSKV
-226 HVEGIRAV
+226 YVEGIRAV
-234 TPVDIGYATELGYRI
+234 TPVDIGYASELGYRI
-249 KHLGI
+249 KHLGL
-254 LRNTDS
+254 LRNTNA

-271 PHGELVAHVNGVLNA
+271 PRSELMAHVNGVLNA
-286 VQVVSDAAGKTL
+286 VQVVSDASGKTL

-310 SAVVADIVASGTNGG
+310 SAVVADIVASGITGDNS
-325 GPVVEQERIQ
+325 VADQEAARTVPIM
-335 VAPVLSIEQITSAY
+335 PIEEITSAY

-368 LSNHDISIDAVIQ
+368 LSSHDISIDAVIQ
-381 KDGHEQGDLVDI
+381 KDGHDQGDLVDI

-400 QEAHMNQALKQL
+400 LEARMNQALGQL
-412 QQLAAVTDEVM
+412 QRLAAITDQVM

>member
-1 MSAVEARSTRLKTI
+1 MKTI

-42 RSGLTVN
+42 RSGLTIN
-49 VVRVASRSAKPE
+49 ILRVASRTSKPE
-61 VDLRGAAFSTDVM
+61 VDLHGAEFSTNVL
-74 DLLGDSRID
+74 DLLNDSRLD
-83 VIVELMGGEQLAK
+83 VIVELMGGEELAK
-96 DLIVGAAAQG
+96 DLIVGATAQG
-106 KSVVTANKA
+106 KAVVTANKA
-115 VIALHGNELTQQNL
+115 VIALHGNELARQNL

-135 AGAIPII
+135 AAAIPII
-142 QALQQGLVGNR
+142 QALRQGLVANR

-168 LSAMEDEGV
+168 LSAMEEEGV
-177 SFDEILQRAQALGYA
+177 GFDEILQRAQALGYA

-216 YGTGYEFSKV
+216 YGTGFEFSKV
-226 HVEGIRAV
+226 YVEGIRAV
-234 TPVDIGYATELGYRI
+234 TPVDISYASELGYRI
-249 KHLGI
+249 KHLGL
-254 LRNTDS
+254 LRNTNG

-271 PHGELVAHVNGVLNA
+271 SHSELMAHVNGVLNA

-310 SAVVADIVASGTNGG
+310 SAVVADIVASGITGDNS
-325 GPVVEQERIQ
+325 VADQKAARI
-335 VAPVLSIEQITSAY
+335 VPIMPIEDITSAY

-368 LSNHDISIDAVIQ
+368 LSSHDISIDAVIQ
-381 KDGHEQGDLVDI
+381 KDGHDQGDLVDI

-400 QEAHMNQALKQL
+400 LEARMNQALGQL
-412 QQLAAVTDEVM
+412 QRLAAITDQVM
-423 RIRVAPQD
+423 RIRLAPQD

>member
-1 MSAVEARSTRLKTI
+1 MKTI

-30 ELLATNRDLIEQ
+30 ELLAANRDLIEH
-42 RSGLTVN
+42 RSGLTIN
-49 VVRVASRSAKPE
+49 ILRIASRTSKPE
-61 VDLRGAAFSTDVM
+61 VDLHGAEFSTNVL
-74 DLLGDSRID
+74 DLLNDSRLD
-83 VIVELMGGEQLAK
+83 VIVELMGGEELAK
-96 DLIVGAAAQG
+96 DLIVGATAQG
-106 KSVVTANKA
+106 KAVVTANKA
-115 VIALHGNELTQQNL
+115 VIALHGNELARQNL

-142 QALQQGLVGNR
+142 QALRQGLVANR

-168 LSAMEDEGV
+168 LSAMEEEGV
-177 SFDEILQRAQALGYA
+177 GFDEILQRAQALGYA

-216 YGTGYEFSKV
+216 YGTGFEFSKV
-226 HVEGIRAV
+226 YVEGIRAV
-234 TPVDIGYATELGYRI
+234 TPVDIGYASELGYRI
-249 KHLGI
+249 KHLGL
-254 LRNTDS
+254 LRNTNA

-271 PHGELVAHVNGVLNA
+271 PRSELMAHVNGVLNA
-286 VQVVSDAAGKTL
+286 VQVVSDASGKTL

-310 SAVVADIVASGTNGG
+310 SAVVADIVASGITGDNS
-325 GPVVEQERIQ
+325 VADQEAARTVPIM
-335 VAPVLSIEQITSAY
+335 PIEEITSAY

-368 LSNHDISIDAVIQ
+368 LSSHDISIDAVIQ
-381 KDGHEQGDLVDI
+381 KDGHDQGDLVDI

-400 QEAHMNQALKQL
+400 LEARMNQALGQL
-412 QQLAAVTDEVM
+412 QRLAAITDQVM

>member
-1 MSAVEARSTRLKTI
+1 MKTI

-30 ELLATNRDLIEQ
+30 ELLAANRDLIEH
-42 RSGLTVN
+42 RSGLTIN
-49 VVRVASRSAKPE
+49 ILRIASRTSKPE
-61 VDLRGAAFSTDVM
+61 VDLHGAEFSNNVL
-74 DLLGDSRID
+74 DLLNDSRLD
-83 VIVELMGGEQLAK
+83 VIVELMGGEDLAK
-96 DLIVGAAAQG
+96 DLIVGATAQG
-106 KSVVTANKA
+106 KAVVTANKA
-115 VIALHGNELTQQNL
+115 VIALHGNELARQNL

-142 QALQQGLVGNR
+142 QALRQGLVANR

-168 LSAMEDEGV
+168 LSAMEEEGV
-177 SFDEILQRAQALGYA
+177 GFDEILQRAQALGYA

-216 YGTGYEFSKV
+216 YGTGFEFSKV
-226 HVEGIRAV
+226 YVEGIRAV
-234 TPVDIGYATELGYRI
+234 TPVDIGYASELGYRI
-249 KHLGI
+249 KHLGL
-254 LRNTDS
+254 LRNTNA

-271 PHGELVAHVNGVLNA
+271 PRSELMAHVNGVLNA
-286 VQVVSDAAGKTL
+286 VQVVSDASGKTL

-310 SAVVADIVASGTNGG
+310 SAVVADIVASGITGDNS
-325 GPVVEQERIQ
+325 VADQEAARTVPIM
-335 VAPVLSIEQITSAY
+335 PIEEITSAY

-368 LSNHDISIDAVIQ
+368 LSSHDISIDAVIQ
-381 KDGHEQGDLVDI
+381 KDGHDQGDLVDI

-400 QEAHMNQALKQL
+400 LEARMNQALGQL
-412 QQLAAVTDEVM
+412 QRLAAITDQVM

>member
-1 MSAVEARSTRLKTI
+1 MKTI

-30 ELLATNRDLIEQ
+30 ELLMSNRELIEQ
-42 RSGLTVN
+42 RSGVTVN
-49 VVRVASRSAKPE
+49 VVRVASRTAKPE
-61 VDLRGAAFSTDVM
+61 VDLLGADFSTDVM
-74 DLLGDSRID
+74 DLLSDERID
-83 VIVELMGGEQLAK
+83 VVVELMGGEQLAK
-96 DLIVGAAAQG
+96 TLIVAATNRG
-106 KSVVTANKA
+106 KAVVTANKA
-115 VIALHGNELTQQNL
+115 VIALHGNDLAHQNL

-142 QALQQGLVGNR
+142 QSLQSGLVGNR
-153 FSGLSGIIN
+153 FSELSGIIN

-177 SFDEILQRAQALGYA
+177 GFDEILQRAQALGYA

-216 YGTGYEFSKV
+216 FGTGFEFSKV
-226 HVEGIRAV
+226 YVEGIRSV
-234 TPVDIGYATELGYRI
+234 TPLDIGYAAELGYRI

-254 LRNTDS
+254 LRNS
-260 GIEARVHPTLV
+260 AEGIEARVHPTLV
-271 PHGELVAHVNGVLNA
+271 SHNELVAHVDGVLNA

-310 SAVVADIVASGTNGG
+310 SAVVADIVASGVSGVGSANVQA
-325 GPVVEQERIQ
+325 GPQSLPIL
-335 VAPVLSIEQITSAY
+335 PIEQVTSAY

-361 FAEVAQI
+361 FAEVAQV
-368 LSNHDISIDAVIQ
+368 LSNHDISIDAAIQ
-381 KDGHEQGDLVDI
+381 KDGQEQSALVDI
-393 VLLTQET
+393 VLMTQQT
-400 QEAHMNQALKQL
+400 QEARMNEAL
-412 QQLAAVTDEVM
+412 QQLEELAAVTDQVM

>member
-1 MSAVEARSTRLKTI
+1 MKTI

-30 ELLATNRDLIEQ
+30 ELLAANRDLIEQ
-42 RSGLTVN
+42 RSGLTIKIL
-49 VVRVASRSAKPE
+49 RIASRTSKPE
-61 VDLRGAAFSTDVM
+61 VDLHGAEFSTNVL
-74 DLLGDSRID
+74 DLLNDSRLD
-83 VIVELMGGEQLAK
+83 VILELMGGEDLAK
-96 DLIVGAAAQG
+96 DLIVGATAQG
-106 KSVVTANKA
+106 KAVVTANKA
-115 VIALHGNELTQQNL
+115 VIALHGNELARQNL

-142 QALQQGLVGNR
+142 QALRQGLVANR

-168 LSAMEDEGV
+168 LSAMEEEGV
-177 SFDEILQRAQALGYA
+177 GFDEILQRAQALGYA

-216 YGTGYEFSKV
+216 YGTGFEFSKV
-226 HVEGIRAV
+226 YVEGIRAV
-234 TPVDIGYATELGYRI
+234 TPVDIGYASELGYRI
-249 KHLGI
+249 KHLGL
-254 LRNTDS
+254 LRNTNA

-271 PHGELVAHVNGVLNA
+271 PRSELMAHVNGVLNA
-286 VQVVSDAAGKTL
+286 VQVVSDASGKTL

-310 SAVVADIVASGTNGG
+310 SAVVADIVASGITGDNS
-325 GPVVEQERIQ
+325 VADQEAARTVPIM
-335 VAPVLSIEQITSAY
+335 PIEEITSAY

-368 LSNHDISIDAVIQ
+368 LSSHDISIDAVIQ
-381 KDGHEQGDLVDI
+381 KDGHDQGDLVDI
-393 VLLTQET
+393 VLLTQEML
-400 QEAHMNQALKQL
+400 EARMNQALGQL
-412 QQLAAVTDEVM
+412 QRLAAITDQVM

>member
-1 MSAVEARSTRLKTI
+1 MKTI

-42 RSGLTVN
+42 RSGLTIN
-49 VVRVASRSAKPE
+49 ILRVASRTSKPE
-61 VDLRGAAFSTDVM
+61 VDLHGAEFSTNVL
-74 DLLGDSRID
+74 DLLNDSRLD
-83 VIVELMGGEQLAK
+83 VIVELMGGEELAK
-96 DLIVGAAAQG
+96 DLIVGATAQG
-106 KSVVTANKA
+106 KAVVTANKA
-115 VIALHGNELTQQNL
+115 VIALHGNELARQNL

-135 AGAIPII
+135 AAAIPII
-142 QALQQGLVGNR
+142 QALRQGLVANR

-168 LSAMEDEGV
+168 LSAMEEEGV
-177 SFDEILQRAQALGYA
+177 GFDEILQRAQALGYA

-216 YGTGYEFSKV
+216 YGTGFEFSKV
-226 HVEGIRAV
+226 YVEGIRAV
-234 TPVDIGYATELGYRI
+234 TPVDISYASELGYRI
-249 KHLGI
+249 KHLGL
-254 LRNTDS
+254 LRNTNA

-271 PHGELVAHVNGVLNA
+271 SHSELMAHVNGVLNA

-310 SAVVADIVASGTNGG
+310 SAVVADIVASGITGDNS
-325 GPVVEQERIQ
+325 VADQKAARI
-335 VAPVLSIEQITSAY
+335 VPIMPIEDITSAY

-368 LSNHDISIDAVIQ
+368 LSSHDISIDAVIQ
-381 KDGHEQGDLVDI
+381 KDGHDQGDLVDI

-400 QEAHMNQALKQL
+400 LEARMNQALGQL
-412 QQLAAVTDEVM
+412 QRLAAITDQVM

>member
-1 MSAVEARSTRLKTI
+1 MKTI

-30 ELLATNRDLIEQ
+30 ELLAANRDLIER
-42 RSGLTVN
+42 RSGLTIN
-49 VVRVASRSAKPE
+49 ILRIASRTSKPE
-61 VDLRGAAFSTDVM
+61 VDLHGAEFSTNVL
-74 DLLGDSRID
+74 DLLNDSRLD
-83 VIVELMGGEQLAK
+83 VIVELMGGEDLAK
-96 DLIVGAAAQG
+96 DLIVGATAQG
-106 KSVVTANKA
+106 KAVVTANKA
-115 VIALHGNELTQQNL
+115 VIALHGNELARQNL

-142 QALQQGLVGNR
+142 QALRQGLVANR

-168 LSAMEDEGV
+168 LSAMEEEGV
-177 SFDEILQRAQALGYA
+177 GFDEILQRAQALGYA

-216 YGTGYEFSKV
+216 YGTGFEFSKV
-226 HVEGIRAV
+226 YVEGIRAV
-234 TPVDIGYATELGYRI
+234 TPVDIGYASELGYRI
-249 KHLGI
+249 KHLGL
-254 LRNTDS
+254 LRNTNA

-271 PHGELVAHVNGVLNA
+271 PCSELMAHVNGVLNA
-286 VQVVSDAAGKTL
+286 VQVVSDASGKTL

-310 SAVVADIVASGTNGG
+310 SAVVADIVASGITGDNS
-325 GPVVEQERIQ
+325 VADQEAARM
-335 VAPVLSIEQITSAY
+335 VLIMPIEDITSAY

-368 LSNHDISIDAVIQ
+368 LSSHDISIDAVIQ
-381 KDGHEQGDLVDI
+381 KDGHDQGDLVDI

-400 QEAHMNQALKQL
+400 LEARMNQALGQL
-412 QQLAAVTDEVM
+412 QRLAAITDQVM

>member
-1 MSAVEARSTRLKTI
+1 
-15 SVGIAGLGTVAQGVL
+15 
-30 ELLATNRDLIEQ
+30 
-42 RSGLTVN
+42 
-49 VVRVASRSAKPE
+49 
-61 VDLRGAAFSTDVM
+61 
-74 DLLGDSRID
+74 
-83 VIVELMGGEQLAK
+83 MGGEDSAK
-96 DLIVGAAAQG
+96 DLIVGAIAQG
-106 KSVVTANKA
+106 KAVVTANKA
-115 VIALHGNELTQQNL
+115 VIALHGNELARQNL

-142 QALQQGLVGNR
+142 QALRQGLVANR

-168 LSAMEDEGV
+168 LSAMEEEGV
-177 SFDEILQRAQALGYA
+177 GFDEILQRAQALGYA

-216 YGTGYEFSKV
+216 YGTGFEFSKV
-226 HVEGIRAV
+226 YVEGIRAV
-234 TPVDIGYATELGYRI
+234 TPVDIGYASELGYRI
-249 KHLGI
+249 KHLGL
-254 LRNTDS
+254 LRNTNA

-271 PHGELVAHVNGVLNA
+271 PRSELMAHVNGVLNA
-286 VQVVSDAAGKTL
+286 VQVVSDASGKTL

-310 SAVVADIVASGTNGG
+310 SAVVADIVASGITGG
-325 GPVVEQERIQ
+325 NS
-335 VAPVLSIEQITSAY
+335 VADQKAARTVPIMPIEEITSAY

-368 LSNHDISIDAVIQ
+368 LSSHDISIDAVIQ
-381 KDGHEQGDLVDI
+381 KDGHDQGDLVDI

-400 QEAHMNQALKQL
+400 LEARMNQALGQL
-412 QQLAAVTDEVM
+412 QRLAAITDQVM

>member
-1 MSAVEARSTRLKTI
+1 MKTI

-30 ELLATNRDLIEQ
+30 ELLATNRDLIEK
-42 RSGLTVN
+42 RSGLTIN
-49 VVRVASRSAKPE
+49 ILRVASRTSKPE
-61 VDLRGAAFSTDVM
+61 VDLHGAEFSTDVL
-74 DLLGDSRID
+74 DLLNDSRLD
-83 VIVELMGGEQLAK
+83 VIVELMGGEELAK
-96 DLIVGAAAQG
+96 DLIVGATAQG
-106 KSVVTANKA
+106 KAVVTANKA
-115 VIALHGNELTQQNL
+115 VIALHGNELARQNL

-142 QALQQGLVGNR
+142 QALRQGLVANR

-168 LSAMEDEGV
+168 LSAMEEEGV
-177 SFDEILQRAQALGYA
+177 GFDEILQRAQALGYA

-216 YGTGYEFSKV
+216 YGTGFEFSKV
-226 HVEGIRAV
+226 YVEGIRAV
-234 TPVDIGYATELGYRI
+234 TPVDISYASELGYRI
-249 KHLGI
+249 KHLGL
-254 LRNTDS
+254 LRNTNV

-271 PHGELVAHVNGVLNA
+271 PHSELMAHVNGVLNA

-310 SAVVADIVASGTNGG
+310 SAVVADIVASGITGDDS
-325 GPVVEQERIQ
+325 VADQEAARMVPIM
-335 VAPVLSIEQITSAY
+335 PIEDITSAY

-368 LSNHDISIDAVIQ
+368 LSSHDISIDAVIQ
-381 KDGHEQGDLVDI
+381 KDGHDQGDLVDI
-393 VLLTQET
+393 VLLTQQT
-400 QEAHMNQALKQL
+400 LEARMNQALGQL
-412 QQLAAVTDEVM
+412 QRLAAITDQVM

>member
-1 MSAVEARSTRLKTI
+1 MKTI

-30 ELLATNRDLIEQ
+30 ELLAVNRDLIEQ
-42 RSGLTVN
+42 RSGLTIKIL
-49 VVRVASRSAKPE
+49 RIASRTSKPE
-61 VDLRGAAFSTDVM
+61 VDLHGAEFSTDVI
-74 DLLGDSRID
+74 DLLNDSRLD
-83 VIVELMGGEQLAK
+83 VIVELMGGEDSAK
-96 DLIVGAAAQG
+96 DLIVGAIAQG
-106 KSVVTANKA
+106 KAVVTANKA
-115 VIALHGNELTQQNL
+115 VIALHGNELARQNL

-142 QALQQGLVGNR
+142 QALRQGLVANR
-153 FSGLSGIIN
+153 FSGLSGVIN

-168 LSAMEDEGV
+168 LSAMEEEGV
-177 SFDEILQRAQALGYA
+177 GFDEILQRAQALGYA

-216 YGTGYEFSKV
+216 YGTGFEFSKV
-226 HVEGIRAV
+226 YVEGIRAV
-234 TPVDIGYATELGYRI
+234 TPVDIGYASELGYRI
-249 KHLGI
+249 KHLGL
-254 LRNTDS
+254 LRNTNA

-271 PHGELVAHVNGVLNA
+271 PRSELMAHVNGVLNA
-286 VQVVSDAAGKTL
+286 VQVVSDASGKTL

-310 SAVVADIVASGTNGG
+310 SAVVADIVASGITGDNS
-325 GPVVEQERIQ
+325 VADQEAARTVPIM
-335 VAPVLSIEQITSAY
+335 PIEEITSAY

-368 LSNHDISIDAVIQ
+368 LSSHDISIDAVIQ
-381 KDGHEQGDLVDI
+381 KDGHDQGDLVDI

-400 QEAHMNQALKQL
+400 LEARMNQALGQL
-412 QQLAAVTDEVM
+412 QRLAATTDQVM

>member
-1 MSAVEARSTRLKTI
+1 MKTI

-30 ELLATNRDLIEQ
+30 ELLAANRDLIEH
-42 RSGLTVN
+42 RSGLTIN
-49 VVRVASRSAKPE
+49 ILRIASRTSKPE
-61 VDLRGAAFSTDVM
+61 VDLHGAEFSTNVL
-74 DLLGDSRID
+74 DLLNDSRLD
-83 VIVELMGGEQLAK
+83 VIVELMGGEDLAK
-96 DLIVGAAAQG
+96 DLIVGATAQG
-106 KSVVTANKA
+106 KAVVTANKA
-115 VIALHGNELTQQNL
+115 VIALHGNELARQNL

-142 QALQQGLVGNR
+142 QALRQGLVANR

-168 LSAMEDEGV
+168 LSAMEEEGV
-177 SFDEILQRAQALGYA
+177 GFDEILQRAQALGYA

-216 YGTGYEFSKV
+216 YGTGFEFSKV
-226 HVEGIRAV
+226 YVEGIRAV
-234 TPVDIGYATELGYRI
+234 TPVDISYASELGYRI
-249 KHLGI
+249 KHLGL
-254 LRNTDS
+254 LRNTNA

-271 PHGELVAHVNGVLNA
+271 PRSELMAHVNGVLNA
-286 VQVVSDAAGKTL
+286 VQVVSDASGKTL

-310 SAVVADIVASGTNGG
+310 SAVVADIVASGITGDNS
-325 GPVVEQERIQ
+325 VADQEAARMVPIM
-335 VAPVLSIEQITSAY
+335 PIEDITSAY

-368 LSNHDISIDAVIQ
+368 LSSHDISIDAVIQ
-381 KDGHEQGDLVDI
+381 KDGHDQGDLVDI

-400 QEAHMNQALKQL
+400 LEARMNQALGQL
-412 QQLAAVTDEVM
+412 QRLAAITDQVM

>member
-1 MSAVEARSTRLKTI
+1 LKTI

-30 ELLATNRDLIEQ
+30 ELLAANRDLIEH
-42 RSGLTVN
+42 RSGLTIN
-49 VVRVASRSAKPE
+49 ILRIASRTSKPE
-61 VDLRGAAFSTDVM
+61 VDLHGAEFSTDVI
-74 DLLGDSRID
+74 DLLNDSRLD
-83 VIVELMGGEQLAK
+83 VIVELMGGEDSAK
-96 DLIVGAAAQG
+96 DLIVGAIAQG
-106 KSVVTANKA
+106 KAVVTANKA
-115 VIALHGNELTQQNL
+115 VIALHGNELARQNL

-142 QALQQGLVGNR
+142 QALRQGLVANR

-168 LSAMEDEGV
+168 LSAMEEEGV
-177 SFDEILQRAQALGYA
+177 GFDEILQRAQALGYA

-216 YGTGYEFSKV
+216 YGTGFEFSKV
-226 HVEGIRAV
+226 YVEGIRAV
-234 TPVDIGYATELGYRI
+234 TPVDIGYASELGYRI
-249 KHLGI
+249 KHLGL
-254 LRNTDS
+254 LRNTNA

-271 PHGELVAHVNGVLNA
+271 PRSELMAHVNGVLNA
-286 VQVVSDAAGKTL
+286 VQVVSDASGKTL

-310 SAVVADIVASGTNGG
+310 SAVVADIVASGITGDNS
-325 GPVVEQERIQ
+325 VADQEAARTVPIM
-335 VAPVLSIEQITSAY
+335 PIEEITSAY

-368 LSNHDISIDAVIQ
+368 LSSHDISIDAVIQ
-381 KDGHEQGDLVDI
+381 KDGHDQGDLVDI

-400 QEAHMNQALKQL
+400 LEARMNQALGQL
-412 QQLAAVTDEVM
+412 QRLAAITDQVM